1 MAETRRGERGD
12 GVPPRE
18 TEQGR
23 GLAPGGGTESATRV
37 ADVLLTF
44 AGTEE
49 TLGVSEV
56 SRRLGLS
63 KAVVHRILR
72 SLASRRLVSLEE
84 TSGKYRLGPA
94 AATLGARAL
103 RDLDLREAALP
114 VLRRLQV
121 QSGET
126 ATVSELVGVSR
137 VYLDQ
142 VPSPQEI
149 RMTVEV
155 GRPFPLHAGASSR
168 AILAFAPSDFRLQ
181 ILDGPLEALTP
192 KTIVDRGAL
201 EGSLSKIV
209 ETGAAVSFGERQPG
223 AASVASPLLGPDGHA
238 VGSLSVC
245 GPIDRF
251 DGVVVE
257 RLLPLVRGAAREV
270 SSRIVGHGEG
280 GRGL

>member
-1 MAETRRGERGD
+1 M
-12 GVPPRE
+12 
-18 TEQGR
+18 
-23 GLAPGGGTESATRV
+23 
-37 ADVLLTF
+37 LLTF

-201 EGSLSKIV
+201 KGSLSKV
-209 ETGAAVSFGERQPG
+209 VRTGAAVSFGERQLG

-251 DGVVVE
+251 DEGVVE
-257 RLLPLVRGAAREV
+257 HLLPLVRGAAREV